1 MNYKTILIPISLVL
15 AGSAWAQNE
24 PTLDQLVARA
34 LKASPI
40 VAARQLQVEE
50 AQASTRS
57 AGSPKNAELEIAPG
71 VGFTN
76 SNFMLGQ
83 SFDLSGTRAARA
95 RRARAEAEVAKA
107 RLRETQLDVGS
118 DFLTAYAS
126 YAAALTNESNAKA
139 GVDIAKA
146 TVESIRKRI
155 EIGEAPALQLT
166 RAEVELN
173 RAEQS
178 LTLATAELAVN
189 RSIVNSLLGSVP
201 TAEIPVVTWTPSADD
216 VTFARTA
223 LGRHPMALEARA
235 RIEGARA
242 AELEA
247 RRTGL
252 PSLFAGVAAD
262 TWSMDRRPFQNENIG
277 LQLRLTMPLFDRGE
291 NRYAIRSAEAAVK
304 AREAE
309 LLEAERQ
316 IALDIQT
323 AVQHLIAAREVAQ
336 SYETGIVPKAQQMV
350 QAMQSGLESGLT
362 SFLELLEAQK
372 TLAQLSREA
381 SDAKRNLRLAE
392 IRYLTAAASLPGLED
407 PKP

>member
-1 MNYKTILIPISLVL
+1 MTYKRTLVPLSLAL
-15 AGSAWAQNE
+15 AGLAWAQNE
-24 PTLDQLVARA
+24 PTLDQLAAQA

-50 AQASTRS
+50 AQASARS

-76 SNFMLGQ
+76 SNFVLGQ
-83 SFDLSGTRAARA
+83 SFDLSGARAARA

-126 YAAALTNESNAKA
+126 YAAALTNESNARA
-139 GVDIAKA
+139 GVEVAKA
-146 TVESIRKRI
+146 TIEAIRKRI

-166 RAEVELN
+166 RAEIELN

-178 LTLATAELAVN
+178 LTLATADLSAN
-189 RSIVNSLLGSVP
+189 RLIVNSLLGSEP
-201 TAEIPVVTWTPSADD
+201 TAEIPLVTWTPSADD
-216 VTFARTA
+216 AALAQAA

-235 RIEGARA
+235 RIEAARA

-262 TWSMDRRPFQNENIG
+262 TWSLDRRPFQNENIG

-291 NRYAIRSAEAAVK
+291 NRYAIRSAEAALK
-304 AREAE
+304 GREAE
-309 LLEAERQ
+309 LRAAERE

-323 AVQHLIAAREVAQ
+323 ARQNLTSAREVAQ

-350 QAMQSGLESGLT
+350 KAMQSGLESGLT

-372 TLAQLSREA
+372 TLAQLTREA

-392 IRYLTAAASLPGLED
+392 VRFLTAAASLPGLED

>member
-1 MNYKTILIPISLVL
+1 MNNKTILIPISLVL
-15 AGSAWAQNE
+15 AGSAWAQDE
-24 PTLDQLVARA
+24 STLDKLVAQA
-34 LKASPI
+34 LKASQI
-40 VAARQLQVEE
+40 VSARQLQVEE
-50 AQASTRS
+50 AQEFARS

-76 SNFMLGQ
+76 SNFVLGQ

-107 RLRETQLDVGS
+107 RLRATLLVAGS

-126 YAAALTNESNAKA
+126 YVAALTNESNAKA

-146 TVESIRKRI
+146 TVEAIRKRI

-173 RAEQS
+173 RAEQY
-178 LTLATAELAVN
+178 LTLATADLSIN

-216 VTFARTA
+216 ALLAQTA

-235 RIEGARA
+235 RIEAARA
-242 AELEA
+242 AEMEA

-262 TWSMDRRPFQNENIG
+262 TWSLDRRPFQNENVG

-291 NRYAIRSAEAAVK
+291 NRYAIRGAEAALK
-304 AREAE
+304 GREAE
-309 LLEAERQ
+309 LREAERE

-323 AVQHLIAAREVAQ
+323 ALQNLTAARQVAQ

-350 QAMQSGLESGLT
+350 KAMQSGLESGLT
-362 SFLELLEAQK
+362 SFLEVLEAQK
-372 TLAQLSREA
+372 ALAQLTREA

-392 IRYLTAAASLPGLED
+392 VRFLTAAASLPGLED